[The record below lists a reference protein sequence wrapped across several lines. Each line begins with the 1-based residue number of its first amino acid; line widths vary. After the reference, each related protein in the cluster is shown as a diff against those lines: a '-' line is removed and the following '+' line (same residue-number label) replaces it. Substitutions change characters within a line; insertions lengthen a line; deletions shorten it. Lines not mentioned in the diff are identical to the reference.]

1 MSARLGLVALLVRDY
16 DAAIA
21 FFTTALRF
29 TLVEDT
35 DRGGGKRWVV
45 VAPHGSGAGLLLAR
59 AVGAEQQAQIGNQG
73 GGRVF
78 LFLETDDF
86 DAQFAHMQS
95 HGVEFLEAPRDEAYG
110 KVVVFRD
117 LCGNKWDL
125 LQLKPQ

>member
-21 FFTTALRF
+21 FFTAALRF
-29 TLVEDT
+29 ALVEDT

-45 VAPHGSGAGLLLAR
+45 VAPRGGGAGLLLAR
-59 AVGAEQQAQIGNQG
+59 AIGAEQQAQIGNQG

-86 DAQFAHMQS
+86 DAQFAHMRS
-95 HGVEFLEAPRDEAYG
+95 HGVEFLETPREEAYG

-125 LQLKPQ
+125 LQRTSR

>member
-16 DAAIA
+16 DEAIA
-21 FFTTALRF
+21 FFTGALRF
-29 TLVEDT
+29 TLVEDA

-45 VAPHGSGAGLLLAR
+45 VVPPGGGSGLLLAR
-59 AVGAEQQAQIGNQG
+59 AVGAEQQAQIGNQA

-78 LFLETDDF
+78 LFLDTDDF

-95 HGVEFLEAPRDEAYG
+95 HGVEFLEAPRAEDYG

-125 LQLKPQ
+125 LQRN

>member
-1 MSARLGLVALLVRDY
+1 MSARLSLVALLVRDY

-21 FFTTALRF
+21 FFTGALRF

-45 VAPHGSGAGLLLAR
+45 VAPQAGGSGLLLAR
-59 AVGAEQQAQIGNQG
+59 AVGAEQQARIGDQSS
-73 GGRVF
+73 GRVF

-95 HGVEFLEAPRDEAYG
+95 HGVEFLEAPREEDYG

-117 LCGNKWDL
+117 LCGNQWDL
-125 LQLKPQ
+125 LQRK